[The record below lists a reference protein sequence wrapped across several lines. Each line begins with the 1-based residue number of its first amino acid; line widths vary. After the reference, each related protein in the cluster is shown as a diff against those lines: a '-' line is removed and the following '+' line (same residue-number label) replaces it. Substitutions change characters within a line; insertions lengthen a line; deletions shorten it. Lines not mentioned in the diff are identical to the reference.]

1 MNEEPGTTNYRQP
14 KLTVDV
20 IIEVG
25 GKVVLIKRRNPP
37 PGWAI
42 PGGFVDYGE
51 TLEQAVAREAKEET
65 SLDLVDLKQFHT
77 YSEPRRDPRHHTV
90 TLVFTAQGR
99 GEPRAADDAQEIGL
113 YTLDRLPEPLAFDHR
128 QILDDY
134 FSRRY

>member
-1 MNEEPGTTNYRQP
+1 MNQEPRTKQP
-14 KLTVDV
+14 RLTVDV
-20 IIEVG
+20 IIDIG
-25 GKVVLIKRRNPP
+25 GKVVLIKRKNPP

-65 SLDLVDLKQFHT
+65 SLDLADLRQFHV
-77 YSEPRRDPRHHTV
+77 YSDPARDPRHHTV
-90 TLVFTAQGR
+90 TLVFIAQGR

-113 YTLDRLPEPLAFDHR
+113 FSRDRLPEPLAFDHR

-134 FSRRY
+134 FARRY